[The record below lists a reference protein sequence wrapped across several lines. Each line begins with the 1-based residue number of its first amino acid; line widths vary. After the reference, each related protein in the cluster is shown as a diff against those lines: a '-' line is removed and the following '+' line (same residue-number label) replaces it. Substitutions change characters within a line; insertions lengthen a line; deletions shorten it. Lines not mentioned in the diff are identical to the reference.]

1 MRLFIS
7 LFFPLAILVLPIN
20 SSASDIKCAIEKYRR
35 YATAQQEWQ
44 RTSTDLIVNANSKF
58 KNIAILDRDIQLY
71 SIEMKLI
78 ETEYMVANAPD
89 RVRFEAVLNGWFTLN
104 DDDKIKIAK
113 SNPRYTD
120 LSNLLQTTSSSIN
133 NPDIVALRPQ
143 MQNQI
148 STMSDYQSL
157 LRSTSTTMVKINSIL
172 CSK

>member
-148 STMSDYQSL
+148 STMSEYQSL

>member
-7 LFFPLAILVLPIN
+7 VFFPLAILVLPIN
-20 SSASDIKCAIEKYRR
+20 SSASDIKCASEKYRR
-35 YATAQQEWQ
+35 YAMAQQEWQ

-89 RVRFEAVLNGWFTLN
+89 RVRFEAVLNSWFTLN
-104 DDDKIKIAK
+104 DDDKVKIAK
-113 SNPRYTD
+113 SNPRYTE
-120 LSNLLQTTSSSIN
+120 LSNLLQAASSSIN
-133 NPDIVALRPQ
+133 NPDNVALRPQ

-148 STMSDYQSL
+148 STMPEYQSL
-157 LRSTSTTMVKINSIL
+157 LRSFSTAMVKINSIV